1 VTHSVSRDAVLD
13 WIKQYA
19 AVITT
24 NKDYL
29 TDLDS
34 AIGDA
39 DHGVNMDRGFQA
51 ALTKLPG
58 VLDKDIGTI
67 LKTVGMTLVSTVG
80 GAGPAVWH
88 AVHADGRRD
97 GGQAG
102 THSGRLGGRAGGWPQ
117 RCADAR
123 QS

>member
-1 VTHSVSRDAVLD
+1 MSHSVSRDAVLD

-24 NKDYL
+24 NKAYL

-58 VLDKDIGTI
+58 VLSRT
-67 LKTVGMTLVSTVG
+67 S
-80 GAGPAVWH
+80 
-88 AVHADGRRD
+88 
-97 GGQAG
+97 GQ
-102 THSGRLGGRAGGWPQ
+102 S
-117 RCADAR
+117 
-123 QS
+123 